1 MFAARHS
8 YDASLSRVVVVSVT
22 FDVVTKP
29 ICNRNIQFDALNQD
43 IGPDIVH
50 HWYETPADLCT
61 CGNRIDPVN
70 VTDDD
75 TGIFH
80 MDAQLL

>member
-50 HWYETPADLCT
+50 H
-61 CGNRIDPVN
+61 
-70 VTDDD
+70 
-75 TGIFH
+75 
-80 MDAQLL
+80 

>member
-43 IGPDIVH
+43 IGPDIVF
-50 HWYETPADLCT
+50 
-61 CGNRIDPVN
+61 I
-70 VTDDD
+70 TDMKLRLMSALVA
-75 TGIFH
+75 TG
-80 MDAQLL
+80 